1 MKKKLIYWGLIF
13 LALLMQSSF
22 LPVLI
27 SPGAMGDAVLML
39 VLALV
44 VLDGFALALS
54 WAIIAGVLYDFASFT
69 PVGQHV
75 IVFLLLIYAVSF
87 FSRRLS
93 VEVRGIGMLLLVF
106 FVIAATLLSKS
117 LFIFSLMLGSQ
128 PVNFFQ
134 VFGSFKDFIFQ
145 VGGNAVLFF
154 LWLSV
159 LKKFKKTFL

>member
-1 MKKKLIYWGLIF
+1 MKKKLFYFGLIF

-22 LPVLI
+22 LPGLI

-39 VLALV
+39 VLAMA

-54 WAIIAGVLYDFASFT
+54 WAIIAGALYDLASFT
-69 PVGQHV
+69 PLGQHV
-75 IVFLLLIYAVSF
+75 IIFLLLIYAVSF

-93 VEVRGIGMLLLVF
+93 VEIKGVGMLLLVF
-106 FVIAATLLSKS
+106 FVIAATLISKS
-117 LFIFSLMLGSQ
+117 LFIFFLMLGSQ
-128 PVNFFQ
+128 AVNFFQ
-134 VFGSFKDFIFQ
+134 VFGGFKDFIFQ

-154 LWLSV
+154 LWLSA